1 MATLQE
7 GDQMDLMLKEFTE
20 IEKLGQGGM
29 GEVFAAT
36 QVSHKRRVALK
47 KMSLSKFS
55 DRNHIEQFW
64 NGARLAATLHHDN
77 IIHVYN
83 FGQENDALYFAME
96 YIDGSDL
103 EKLLA
108 VEPFPWEIG
117 IMIALEA
124 LKGLNYAHKKGIVHG
139 DFKPNNI
146 LVSKSGMVKI
156 ADFGLAHLR
165 TQSSYFS
172 KEDTRFITPSYMA
185 PEVARLFTEIELS
198 HDAFLDTT
206 PITIKSTPIINRNNL
221 EGTDISRDIWAAG
234 VLLYRIFCG
243 QLPFSGETFSDLA
256 QSIINS
262 KEPIFFNF
270 MPFLPD
276 DCVTAINA
284 CLAKEPQNRPASL
297 DALIKSLE
305 FLISEI
311 GFLDIEKEIR
321 LYMAD
326 NNSSAHNR
334 EKVLLNYHT
343 RMADTCRELGD
354 TFKAAAHFNESEKL
368 NGNEDAANQLDFIVP
383 SEQPEKIQAPIL
395 ILNDN
400 KTPNKWKKFL
410 TVSWGIKIAFAASA
424 IIIVYIAVGAFFT
437 MLQKN
442 RTGGE
447 TKIEAP
453 QTKPMIAVPNTAAPN
468 NTAAVAAVQPAQP
481 TQTVQPVQQPT
492 QGFAVKGS
500 RPAQPSAGKS
510 TRLASNRNKIPGK
523 PIGQTEQKKSAIL
536 KVNIKPLNAVVLLD
550 GNDFPPQD
558 LTTGKSVAPG
568 KHVITAEMPGFEPFQ
583 NTYAIEPGV
592 TQVLDISLRQAE
604 KGTGFLHVYSY
615 PWSELYVDGVLQGTT
630 PTPKPLTFLEGDHAV
645 LLKREGY
652 KPYSQTIRLL
662 KGQVMHV
669 QAQLEKLELSGR

>member
-1 MATLQE
+1 MWHLIRMLNLLKKVLRKSRFFIYFGRSTGLPQE
-7 GDQMDLMLKEFTE
+7 SDLMDLMLKEFTE

-103 EKLLA
+103 EKLFTA
-108 VEPFPWEIG
+108 EPFPWEIG
-117 IMIALEA
+117 VMIALEA

-206 PITIKSTPIINRNNL
+206 PITIKSTPVINRNNL

-284 CLAKEPQNRPASL
+284 CLAKESQNRPASL
-297 DALIKSLE
+297 DPLIKSLE

-368 NGNEDAANQLDFIVP
+368 NGNGDAANQLDFIVP
-383 SEQPEKIQAPIL
+383 SSEQPEKIQAPIL
-395 ILNDN
+395 ILNKN
-400 KTPNKWKKFL
+400 KTLPNGWKKFL
-410 TVSWGIKIAFAASA
+410 TVSWGIRIAFAASA
-424 IIIVYIAVGAFFT
+424 IILVYIAAGIFFT
-437 MLQKN
+437 MPPK
-442 RTGGE
+442 
-447 TKIEAP
+447 
-453 QTKPMIAVPNTAAPN
+453 
-468 NTAAVAAVQPAQP
+468 
-481 TQTVQPVQQPT
+481 
-492 QGFAVKGS
+492 
-500 RPAQPSAGKS
+500 
-510 TRLASNRNKIPGK
+510 
-523 PIGQTEQKKSAIL
+523 EQ
-536 KVNIKPLNAVVLLD
+536 D
-550 GNDFPPQD
+550 GR
-558 LTTGKSVAPG
+558 G
-568 KHVITAEMPGFEPFQ
+568 
-583 NTYAIEPGV
+583 
-592 TQVLDISLRQAE
+592 
-604 KGTGFLHVYSY
+604 
-615 PWSELYVDGVLQGTT
+615 
-630 PTPKPLTFLEGDHAV
+630 
-645 LLKREGY
+645 
-652 KPYSQTIRLL
+652 
-662 KGQVMHV
+662 
-669 QAQLEKLELSGR
+669 